1 MAEQVFNATGK
12 RKTSVARVRI
22 KPGSGKI
29 VVNGED
35 ATAYFKRESAMPYV
49 EQPLVLTDNL
59 GKLDIFANIT
69 GGGLSG
75 QAGALRHGISR
86 ALLVMNPDLR
96 PTLKKAG
103 LITRDPRRKE
113 RKKYGLA
120 GARRAYQFSKR

>member
-59 GKLDIFANIT
+59 G
-69 GGGLSG
+69 
-75 QAGALRHGISR
+75 
-86 ALLVMNPDLR
+86 
-96 PTLKKAG
+96 
-103 LITRDPRRKE
+103 
-113 RKKYGLA
+113 
-120 GARRAYQFSKR
+120 